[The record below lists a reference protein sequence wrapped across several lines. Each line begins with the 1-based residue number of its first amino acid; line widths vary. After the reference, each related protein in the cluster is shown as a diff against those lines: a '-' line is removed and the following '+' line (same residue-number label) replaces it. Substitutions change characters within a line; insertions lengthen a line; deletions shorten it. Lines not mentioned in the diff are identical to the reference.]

1 MAVEQEIGRVVG
13 VSRHY
18 ASEPWGFRA
27 EQHFWNQVLDVETS
41 LEPEALLEAIHRIEQ
56 RLGRDREREQSEKS
70 ARGERY
76 ASRTMDIDILFYD
89 DRVIDTPSLRIPHP
103 HLADRDFVLRP
114 LCELMPERRH
124 PESGLTMHMLWQA
137 LENKRKN
144 EHEDHEQ

>member
-13 VSRHY
+13 ASRHY
-18 ASEPWGFRA
+18 ESEPWGFRA

-56 RLGRDREREQSEKS
+56 RLGRDRDREQSEKS
-70 ARGERY
+70 ARSERY

-103 HLADRDFVLRP
+103 HLAGRDFVLRP

-124 PESGLTMHMLWQA
+124 PESGLTMRMLWQA